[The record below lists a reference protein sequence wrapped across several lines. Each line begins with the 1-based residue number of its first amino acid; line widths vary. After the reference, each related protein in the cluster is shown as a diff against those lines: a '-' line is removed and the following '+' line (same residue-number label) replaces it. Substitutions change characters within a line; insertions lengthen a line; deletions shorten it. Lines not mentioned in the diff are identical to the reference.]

1 MFLTPRSWLPSS
13 HLNWRPPRRS
23 QGGLRGALHPEEG
36 GHQPSGWEIPAGPFP
51 PTPHLPDS
59 PLFQAGKV
67 ANVHPFP
74 NTPPCAPI
82 PRRES
87 KPGRTF

>member
-1 MFLTPRSWLPSS
+1 MVSTPKPWLLIFHPDWHSASPS
-13 HLNWRPPRRS
+13 R
-23 QGGLRGALHPEEG
+23 GGLGGILCPEEG
-36 GHQPSGWEIPAGPFP
+36 GVNLPLPEISGWSLPLAY
-51 PTPHLPDS
+51 LPDA
-59 PLFQAGKV
+59 PLFQVGKI

-87 KPGRTF
+87 KRGHTI